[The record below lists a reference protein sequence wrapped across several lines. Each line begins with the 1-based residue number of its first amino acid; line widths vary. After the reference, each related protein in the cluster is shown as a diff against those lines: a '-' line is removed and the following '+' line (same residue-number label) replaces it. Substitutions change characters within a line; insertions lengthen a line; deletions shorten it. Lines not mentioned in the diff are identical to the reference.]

1 MHRTH
6 AMFCTAQT
14 ARRACMRVCM
24 CVCARPRALT
34 GCCHHQLQGSESLH
48 KRKSVWTQEED
59 ALLRDAY
66 MRVSAEYEDPIPWLH
81 VAQLVPTRT
90 SKQVCVC
97 TVPCAQCGR
106 GAHPQARFLG
116 TSHV

>member
-1 MHRTH
+1 
-6 AMFCTAQT
+6 
-14 ARRACMRVCM
+14 MRVCM

-97 TVPCAQCGR
+97 VPCHVRSVVAEHTLR
-106 GAHPQARFLG
+106 RAFLALRMFE
-116 TSHV
+116 TLHDTFLDAVS